1 MDHGCFFIHRNS
13 SSDRDMTLRQIHEF
27 TLSLP
32 DPFDFALTVAKPAG
46 WHWSTP
52 REIFADGILWS
63 GMYFQYIPVGLKLSA
78 EGTTVTVAVYGES
91 PLDQDLVEELTSQ
104 VWSALG
110 GDEDLPGFYRF
121 ARDDP
126 ILAAVTDHLNGM
138 RVGMARDLFG
148 DVILAILLQMAP
160 MSRSDR
166 MMNAVLEHYGKT
178 IIFDG
183 REVILWPRAEEIARV
198 DPGELREKTKIGYRA
213 ERLVQAARFLVD
225 HPILQTD
232 LSSLTEEEAIR
243 RLTEIPGVGP
253 YSAGIILGTFPI
265 DVWSV
270 VIFSELFFGMTPE
283 HPRDAIDEVVSVLT
297 ERWGTWRWFAFVYVV
312 HDLPYLKETYH
323 LSRVT

>member
-1 MDHGCFFIHRNS
+1 
-13 SSDRDMTLRQIHEF
+13 
-27 TLSLP
+27 
-32 DPFDFALTVAKPAG
+32 
-46 WHWSTP
+46 
-52 REIFADGILWS
+52 
-63 GMYFQYIPVGLKLSA
+63 
-78 EGTTVTVAVYGES
+78 
-91 PLDQDLVEELTSQ
+91 LTSQ

-121 ARDDP
+121 AKDDP
-126 ILAAVTDHLNGM
+126 ILSAVTDHLSGM
-138 RVGMARDLFG
+138 RIGMARDLFG
-148 DVILAILLQMAP
+148 GVILSILLQMAP

-166 MMNAVLEHYGKT
+166 MMDAMLEHYGRT

-183 REVILWPRAEEIARV
+183 REVILWPRAEKIARV

-213 ERLVQAARFLVD
+213 ERLVQAARYLVD

-270 VIFSELFFGMTPE
+270 VIFSELFLGKTPE
-283 HPRDAIDEVVSVLT
+283 RPRDAIDEVVSILT

>member
-1 MDHGCFFIHRNS
+1 MHLDAIHRL
-13 SSDRDMTLRQIHEF
+13 TV
-27 TLSLP
+27 SLP
-32 DPFDFALTVAKPAG
+32 EPFDFRLTVAKPAG

-52 REIFADGILWS
+52 RESFEDGILWS
-63 GMYFQYIPVGLKLSA
+63 GMYVRDIPVGLKLSA
-78 EGTTVTVAVYGES
+78 EGTTVTVVVYGEY
-91 PLDQDLVEELTSQ
+91 PLNQGLVEELTSQ

-121 ARDDP
+121 AKDDP
-126 ILAAVTDHLNGM
+126 ILSAVTDHLSGM
-138 RVGMARDLFG
+138 RIGIARDLFG

-166 MMNAVLEHYGKT
+166 MMDAVLEHYGTT

-183 REVILWPRAEEIARV
+183 REVTLWPRAEKIARV
-198 DPGELREKTKIGYRA
+198 DPEELRGKTKIGYRA
-213 ERLVQAARFLVD
+213 ERLVQAARYLVD

-253 YSAGIILGTFPI
+253 YSAGIILGTFPV

-270 VIFSELFFGMTPE
+270 VIFSELFFGKTPE
-283 HPRDAIDEVVSVLT
+283 PSRDAIDEVVSVLT

>member
-1 MDHGCFFIHRNS
+1 MHLDAIH
-13 SSDRDMTLRQIHEF
+13 QF

-32 DPFDFALTVAKPAG
+32 DPFNFALTVAKPAG

-52 REIFADGILWS
+52 RESFEDGILWS
-63 GMYFQYIPVGLKLSA
+63 GMYVGDTPVGLKLSA

-91 PLDQDLVEELTSQ
+91 PLDQHLLEQLKSQ

-121 ARDDP
+121 AGDDP
-126 ILAAVTDHLNGM
+126 ILSAVTDHLSGM

-166 MMNAVLEHYGKT
+166 MMDALLEHYGRR
-178 IIFDG
+178 IRFDG
-183 REVILWPRAEEIARV
+183 REVTLWPLAEEIARV
-198 DPGELREKTKIGYRA
+198 DPGELRKTAKIGYRA
-213 ERLVQAARFLVD
+213 ERLVHAAQYLAD
-225 HPILQTD
+225 HPIPQTE

-270 VIFSELFFGMTPE
+270 VIFSELFLGKTPQ
-283 HPRDAIDEVVSVLT
+283 HPRKAIDEVVSRLT
-297 ERWGTWRWFAFVYVV
+297 ERWGKWRWFAFVYVV
-312 HDLPYLKETYH
+312 HDLKYLKETYH